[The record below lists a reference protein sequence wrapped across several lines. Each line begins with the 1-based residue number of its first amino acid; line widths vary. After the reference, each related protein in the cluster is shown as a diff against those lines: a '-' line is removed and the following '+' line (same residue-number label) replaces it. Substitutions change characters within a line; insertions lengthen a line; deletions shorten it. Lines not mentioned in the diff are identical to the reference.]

1 MKKIGKRKIVTLT
14 VLVLCLAVCVTV
26 FIMFRKWLHSD
37 GMHFVG
43 GYGQVHLTKMCEG
56 MDQDGNKIE
65 SRNVIVDGT
74 ISEGSWKF
82 WRLEFGGFN
91 GTINVEELPELIDVF
106 EGGVGCAIKRDKGT
120 YEVAGIIFL
129 ESPLSRERRGRKE
142 FTEEDDPENRSCYA
156 NLWLK
161 DNEVAMEFHQRD
173 FHSENYYI
181 FYSDAKMLDIP
192 EIRKLIKDKR

>member
-1 MKKIGKRKIVTLT
+1 MKKIEKKKIVALA

-43 GYGQVHLTKMCEG
+43 GYGQVHLSKMCEG

-74 ISEGSWKF
+74 ITEDSWKF

-106 EGGVGCAIKRDKGT
+106 AGGGGYVIERAKGT
-120 YEVAGIIFL
+120 YEVGCVMFM
-129 ESPLSRERRGRKE
+129 ESPLSRERRGRTE
-142 FTEEDDPENRSCYA
+142 FVEDDPGDRSCDE

-161 DNEVAMEFHQRD
+161 DNEVAMEFHKGD
-173 FHSENYYI
+173 LHSENYYI

>member
-1 MKKIGKRKIVTLT
+1 MKKIGKKKITVLV

-43 GYGQVHLTKMCEG
+43 GYGQVHLSKMCEG

-74 ISEGSWKF
+74 ITEHSWKF

-106 EGGVGCAIKRDKGT
+106 A
-120 YEVAGIIFL
+120 
-129 ESPLSRERRGRKE
+129 
-142 FTEEDDPENRSCYA
+142 
-156 NLWLK
+156 
-161 DNEVAMEFHQRD
+161 
-173 FHSENYYI
+173 
-181 FYSDAKMLDIP
+181 
-192 EIRKLIKDKR
+192 

>member
-1 MKKIGKRKIVTLT
+1 MKKIGKKKITVLV

-43 GYGQVHLTKMCEG
+43 GYGQVHLSKMCEG

-74 ISEGSWKF
+74 ITEHSWKF

-91 GTINVEELPELIDVF
+91 GTINVEELPELSDVF
-106 EGGVGCAIKRDKGT
+106 AGGGGGCN
-120 YEVAGIIFL
+120 
-129 ESPLSRERRGRKE
+129 RK
-142 FTEEDDPENRSCYA
+142 S
-156 NLWLK
+156 
-161 DNEVAMEFHQRD
+161 
-173 FHSENYYI
+173 
-181 FYSDAKMLDIP
+181 
-192 EIRKLIKDKR
+192 